1 MAKARADNENLKSE
15 IQALQAEL
23 HKEQSSRTAA
33 EDIIEIREADVAR
46 LNCELMIANDK
57 VAQLDETKDLAQNL
71 KDGRD
76 GVQSSLNEAI
86 EAFQQKI
93 QFLEDVNTQLQEEK
107 KDMAQKMTE
116 MENNLE
122 LKNEHVHDLTKSK
135 YELSGEIATL
145 EELL

>member
-76 GVQSSLNEAI
+76 GVQSSLN
-86 EAFQQKI
+86 
-93 QFLEDVNTQLQEEK
+93 
-107 KDMAQKMTE
+107 
-116 MENNLE
+116 
-122 LKNEHVHDLTKSK
+122 
-135 YELSGEIATL
+135 
-145 EELL
+145 